1 MKHNQSF
8 VPTAPG
14 RSRSAAQHQNGSAAQ
29 TGDPRRRNRNI
40 GTSKSGHGANNRL
53 SIPDRWC
60 DLAVYWEKLVNYVAV
75 KKPLNGRSITFLVEP
90 PRTGHTHHCT
100 IQDVLK
106 VLEMLPPEHVRH
118 IKLVVFRQP
127 TAKQRILMPVW
138 GRLGYWSD
146 IGKHEGPGVYL
157 EAQPTG
163 FEIEWGKS
171 LGPNGRAELDRY
183 REVGF
188 RVEPHSRG
196 YHIHTTPETIRASQ
210 LYRTV
215 PHEVG
220 HYVDYLKSKRFFD
233 CGDDC
238 ERFWELY
245 GAKPSHEK
253 EVFAH
258 RYADEFRR
266 EMEVKHLIPF
276 SPTYDPE
283 IIRQERLMPEWFAPT
298 RRVS

>member
-1 MKHNQSF
+1 
-8 VPTAPG
+8 
-14 RSRSAAQHQNGSAAQ
+14 
-29 TGDPRRRNRNI
+29 
-40 GTSKSGHGANNRL
+40 
-53 SIPDRWC
+53 
-60 DLAVYWEKLVNYVAV
+60 
-75 KKPLNGRSITFLVEP
+75 
-90 PRTGHTHHCT
+90 
-100 IQDVLK
+100 
-106 VLEMLPPEHVRH
+106 
-118 IKLVVFRQP
+118 
-127 TAKQRILMPVW
+127 MPVW

-157 EAQPTG
+157 EAQPTDL
-163 FEIEWGKS
+163 ELEWGKS

-183 REVGF
+183 RKVGF

-266 EMEVKHLIPF
+266 EMEARQLIPF

-283 IIRQERLMPEWFAPT
+283 IIRQDHLKPEWFAPT